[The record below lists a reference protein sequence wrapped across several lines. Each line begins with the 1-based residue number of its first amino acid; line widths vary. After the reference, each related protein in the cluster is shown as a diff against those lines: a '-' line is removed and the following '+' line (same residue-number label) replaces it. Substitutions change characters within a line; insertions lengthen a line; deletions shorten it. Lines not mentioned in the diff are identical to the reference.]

1 MITRKYDKEIEAL
14 RDRSAD
20 ATCFTAQYHDTH
32 ANAHI
37 TYADDHMLYI
47 TMSEYSDGLNYAAY
61 YGNGSG
67 NHKAEFATFE
77 ELLTYLDGGKAA

>member
-47 TMSEYSDGLNYAAY
+47 TMGEYSDGLNYAAY